1 MPSQGNTGWL
11 AGGAVVP
18 GRALIDVLP
27 LVWQMVLVSPSWQV
41 DRAPA
46 TGADIPAT
54 TAKPA
59 IRTAALAEP
68 AMIYFPFRAA
78 ALMTAPGA
86 NRSHSSSVLAPKIQR
101 TAHPRGD
108 EPCVGKADRYRRAP
122 GMPNHGNT
130 GRLAGGAVVPG
141 RALIDTLP
149 LVWQMVVV
157 AVS

>member
-46 TGADIPAT
+46 TGAEIPAT

-59 IRTAALAEP
+59 TRTATLAEP
-68 AMIYFPFRAA
+68 VMINFPFRAA

-86 NRSHSSSVLAPKIQR
+86 NRSRFSVLAPKIQR
-101 TAHPRGD
+101 AAHPRGD
-108 EPCVGKADRYRRAP
+108 EPRAGKTDRYRRAP
-122 GMPNHGNT
+122 GIPNHGNT

-149 LVWQMVVV
+149 LVWQMVLV